1 MPLDA
6 SQEKILDNMA
16 WHALN
21 GPHAELAEGPGS
33 ALRYP
38 RSMAVFCATE
48 RLDVNGWQHLTDMVG
63 PGRAIVLFQPNVGEL
78 PEGVSEIF
86 RHQALQMVADG
97 PLSAKPVTGPAVDV
111 IELGADDAQD
121 MLELTALAEPG
132 PFFEETYRLGT
143 YVGVREEGRL
153 IAMAGERIRAG
164 GVTEISAVSTH
175 PDARRRG
182 LGALMTTAM
191 AERIRDRGELA
202 MLHVATDNAPA
213 IPLYEQLGFRL
224 RAKADVVAVR
234 VDGER

>member
-21 GPHAELAEGPGS
+21 GPHADLADGPGD

-48 RLDVNGWQHLTDMVG
+48 RLDDNGWGHLADMVG
-63 PGRAIVLFQPNVGEL
+63 PGRAIVLFQPGVGPL
-78 PEGVSEIF
+78 PDGMSEIF

-97 PLSAKPVTGPAVDV
+97 PLSPKPVTGPAVEV
-111 IELGADDAQD
+111 IELGADDAED
-121 MLELTALAEPG
+121 MLALTALAEPG
-132 PFFEETYRLGT
+132 PFFAETYRLGT
-143 YVGVREEGRL
+143 YLGVREDGRL
-153 IAMAGERIRAG
+153 IAMAGERIRADG
-164 GVTEISAVSTH
+164 ATEISAVSTH

-182 LGALMTTAM
+182 LGGLMTMAM
-191 AERIRDRGELA
+191 AEVIRDRGDLA

-224 RAKADVVAVR
+224 RGKVDVVAAR
-234 VDGER
+234 TAE